1 MIATSQCDV
10 LDVKKSTNHGLR
22 DLLTVTLTNST
33 NPNPNPNPNPI
44 PNPNPELALARALL
58 PKNNIKHHRAAS
70 PASALPSS
78 SSHATSAAE
87 PRRGAALESRSDKA
101 AVLPVRARFQRL
113 LAVAPRLCPVAE
125 SKGQPAAAG
134 VAAHAAG
141 P

>member
-1 MIATSQCDV
+1 MIFDCLSVCLSV
-10 LDVKKSTNHGLR
+10 CL
-22 DLLTVTLTNST
+22 VTLPFPT
-33 NPNPNPNPNPI
+33 
-44 PNPNPELALARALL
+44 L
-58 PKNNIKHHRAAS
+58 
-70 PASALPSS
+70 ASAACAAPRLLFVPSLFTPVS

-87 PRRGAALESRSDKA
+87 PRRGAALESRSDEA
-101 AVLPVRARFQRL
+101 AVLPVRARVQRL